1 MAQCDTRGV
10 LLDFIAAGEATI
22 VSWELIT
29 IFHQY
34 GEPLWI
40 LAAYT
45 AMVVK
50 LYKYKWEVTAC
61 PYSHVLSLLRGV
73 ISYRHA
79 AARILAQFLGGS
91 VFYRHTDY
99 RHSDLKTAIPLF
111 MNMSLIAVHC
121 F

>member
-1 MAQCDTRGV
+1 MAQCVTRGV

-73 ISYRHA
+73 ISYRQA

-99 RHSDLKTAIPLF
+99 RHCDIKTAIPLF
-111 MNMSLIAVHC
+111 MNMSLIV
-121 F
+121 

>member
-1 MAQCDTRGV
+1 MFIFLMAQSNFRGM

-29 IFHQY
+29 LFHQY

-50 LYKYKWEVTAC
+50 LYKYKWEVVAC
-61 PYSHVLSLLRGV
+61 PYSHLLNLLRGV
-73 ISYRHA
+73 ISSKHA
-79 AARILAQFLGGS
+79 TARILAQFLGGS
-91 VFYRHTDY
+91 VFYRQENY
-99 RHSDLKTAIPLF
+99 LQVDLLVYCTVLYCP
-111 MNMSLIAVHC
+111 V
-121 F
+121 